1 MATCARIVLKDRL
14 LAQRNQAH
22 AWFENRF
29 KSAPPSAVPFYSSF
43 DLRDA
48 DYKVAPVDANLFP
61 AGFNNI
67 CDDDLEHDTPYV
79 QAAFKRIMGRVPKSV
94 LLIPE
99 NHTRNQF
106 YVENLYELRQL
117 LRNADIRVELGWWE
131 NDEEKKQT
139 AEGPDHLVHLKTPEG
154 HEVIAHPVRREG
166 DRLVIEGFDAEAV
179 VINNDYSAGYPP
191 IFDGLK
197 QPVFPSP
204 RLGWH
209 TRRKDR
215 FFHHYNAV
223 VADFAKAMEVDP
235 WAFTVATEKVT
246 GVDFVEGRG
255 IDAVADAATRML
267 DRMRKEYAQHNG
279 GKDHKPFVFIKN
291 NAGTYGIGV
300 MKISDPKELYELN
313 RRDRNKM
320 QVGKGN
326 RIIDE
331 VIVQEGIPT
340 RFVEDGVAA
349 EPVIYMM
356 GTELIGG
363 FLRKN
368 PGRGAEDNLNSRG
381 MVFQKLC
388 MADLRREADRDMELE
403 LVYGTLA
410 RLSAAALIEE
420 LKESL

>member
-1 MATCARIVLKDRL
+1 MLKNRL
-14 LAQRNQAH
+14 LAQREQVN
-22 AWFENRF
+22 AWFDARF
-29 KSAPPSAVPFYSSF
+29 RGAPAGNVPFYSSF

-48 DYKVAPVDANLFP
+48 DYKLAPVDANLFP

-67 CDDDLEHDTPYV
+67 CADDLEHGPQFV
-79 QAAFKRIMGRVPKSV
+79 KAAFERILGRVPRTV
-94 LLIPE
+94 LLVPE
-99 NHTRNQF
+99 NHTRNAY
-106 YVENLYELRQL
+106 YVESLYELRQL
-117 LRNADIRVELGWWE
+117 LRNADMRVELGWWE
-131 NDEEKKQT
+131 NEEERKHS

-154 HEVIAHPVRREG
+154 HEVIATPLRRVG
-166 DRLVIEGFDAEAV
+166 DRLVIEGFDPEV
-179 VINNDYSAGYPP
+179 VLINNDYSAGCPP
-191 IFDGLK
+191 IYDGLK
-197 QPVFPSP
+197 QPVLPSP

-223 VADFAKAMEVDP
+223 VADFAAAVGVDP
-235 WAFTVATEKVT
+235 WAFSVATEKVS

-255 IDAVADAATRML
+255 IDALADTATRML
-267 DRMRKEYAQHNG
+267 ERMKREYEHHCITQ
-279 GKDHKPFVFIKN
+279 KPFVFIKN
-291 NAGTYGIGV
+291 NAGTYGIGI
-300 MKISDPKELYELN
+300 MKIYDPQELFELN

-331 VIVQEGIPT
+331 VIVQEGVPT
-340 RFVEDGVAA
+340 RFVENNEAA

-368 PGRGAEDNLNSRG
+368 PGRGADENLNSRG